1 MLPTVFDPSMTK
13 ARLMEISESIKWID
27 DRIFAKTG
35 KRLDSLQISIL
46 EATSRGQ
53 KYPQIA
59 ETYNFSND
67 HIRKAAWKL
76 WKLLSDVLG
85 ESVSQS
91 NFRTLVQR
99 GFFSNSNINNIVNS
113 NNNKINV
120 CSDRYHSEVT
130 KARSPTSSQPSPDN
144 PTEPQINLDDAPAIL
159 TCYSRTNELN
169 TLQHWIVQD
178 CCRIVELLGISG
190 IGKTALSLRLID
202 QIKINFDYIIYQTLC
217 FSPTLETTLTNLLEN
232 FGKPAEIPQQLENK
246 ISQLLKYLRQH
257 RCLIILDDVQML
269 FSPGKLAGEYQPS
282 LENYPLFFKRIA
294 EIEHSS
300 CFLLI
305 TAEQLQEFTQL
316 KKGDRAVRSLVL
328 GGLGIA
334 AKEILKQYELSD
346 EDQWEKLINLYQG
359 NPLWLEMTAMMI
371 QDLFAGNVA
380 DFLEYKSLIICDAL
394 KAAIQRQWQRLTPQ
408 EQAILIQF
416 TALDA
421 PVSLPQLGQKLNLAD
436 SDLLNGV
443 KSLRRRLFL
452 EHIQREKQRLF
463 QLNPVYQQ
471 YLKEQNPEICERS

>member
-1 MLPTVFDPSMTK
+1 MDIEEVLTQAEALV
-13 ARLMEISESIKWID
+13 
-27 DRIFAKTG
+27 FAKTG
-35 KRLDSLQISIL
+35 QKLEHLQKTVL
-46 EATSRGQ
+46 KGTLQGQ
-53 KYPQIA
+53 TYPEIA
-59 ETYNFSND
+59 RENGFSESHVKNVGQE
-67 HIRKAAWKL
+67 L
-76 WKLLSDVLG
+76 WKTLSSALG
-85 ESVSQS
+85 EKVTKS
-91 NFRTLVQR
+91 NFKSVFKGLRITSQK
-99 GFFSNSNINNIVNS
+99 SNSNFSPAEISVVCHTNPTINNIN
-113 NNNKINV
+113 IFA
-120 CSDRYHSEVT
+120 DQERDT
-130 KARSPTSSQPSPDN
+130 TSPQPSPDP
-144 PTEPQINLDDAPAIL
+144 PTQTKINLEDAPAIL
-159 TCYSRTNELN
+159 TCSDRTTELS
-169 TLQHWIVQD
+169 TLEHWIVKD
-178 CCRIVELLGISG
+178 RCRIVELLGISG
-190 IGKTALSLRLID
+190 IGKTALSLWLID
-202 QIKINFDYIIYQTLC
+202 QIKINFDYIIYLTLC
-217 FSPTLETTLTNLLEN
+217 FSPTLERTLTNLLEN
-232 FGKPAEIPQQLENK
+232 FSETTEIPQQLEGK

-269 FSPGKLAGEYQPS
+269 FSPGKLAGEYQAS

-305 TAEQLQEFTQL
+305 SAEQLQEFTQL
-316 KKGDRAVRSLVL
+316 KKGDRSVRSLVL
-328 GGLGIA
+328 NSLGIA

-346 EDQWEKLINLYQG
+346 EDQWERLINLYQG

-408 EQAILIQF
+408 EQAIMIQC
-416 TALDA
+416 TAVDA

-452 EHIQREKQRLF
+452 EDIQREKQRLF

-471 YLKEQNPEICERS
+471 YLKEQNPEICQRS

>member
-1 MLPTVFDPSMTK
+1 MTK

-85 ESVSQS
+85 EPVSQS

-99 GFFSNSNINNIVNS
+99 GFFSNSNNYIVNS
-113 NNNKINV
+113 NNLNF
-120 CSDRYHSEVT
+120 CSDRYHPEVT
-130 KARSPTSSQPSPDN
+130 KARSPTSSQPSPDT

-159 TCYSRTNELN
+159 TCYSRTTELN
-169 TLQHWIVQD
+169 TLEHWIVQD
-178 CCRIVELLGISG
+178 RCRIVELLGMSG
-190 IGKTALSLRLID
+190 IGKTALSLGLID
-202 QIKINFDYIIYQTLC
+202 QIKTNFDYIIYQTLC

-232 FGKPAEIPQQLENK
+232 FGKPTEIPQQLESK
-246 ISQLLKYLRQH
+246 ISQIFKYLRPH

-305 TAEQLQEFTQL
+305 SAEQLQEFTQL
-316 KKGDRAVRSLVL
+316 KKGDRSVRSLLL

-334 AKEILKQYELSD
+334 AKKILKQYELSD
-346 EDQWEKLINLYQG
+346 ENQWEKLINLYQG

-380 DFLEYKSLIICDAL
+380 D
-394 KAAIQRQWQRLTPQ
+394 
-408 EQAILIQF
+408 
-416 TALDA
+416 
-421 PVSLPQLGQKLNLAD
+421 
-436 SDLLNGV
+436 
-443 KSLRRRLFL
+443 
-452 EHIQREKQRLF
+452 
-463 QLNPVYQQ
+463 
-471 YLKEQNPEICERS
+471 

>member
-1 MLPTVFDPSMTK
+1 MDVEDILK
-13 ARLMEISESIKWID
+13 QAESLV
-27 DRIFAKTG
+27 FAKTG
-35 KRLDSLQISIL
+35 KQLEHLQKTVL
-46 EATSRGQ
+46 KGTLQGQ
-53 KYPQIA
+53 TYPEIA
-59 ETYNFSND
+59 KENGFSESHVKNVG
-67 HIRKAAWKL
+67 HEL
-76 WKLLSDVLG
+76 WHTLSSALG
-85 ESVSQS
+85 EKVTKSKFKSVFKSL
-91 NFRTLVQR
+91 NK
-99 GFFSNSNINNIVNS
+99 SNSNKISLPTISVVCHTNPTINNIN
-113 NNNKINV
+113 IFT
-120 CSDRYHSEVT
+120 DQE
-130 KARSPTSSQPSPDN
+130 RSPAPAQTSPDT
-144 PTEPQINLDDAPAIL
+144 PPEPQINLDNAPAIL
-159 TCYSRTNELN
+159 TCYSRATELN
-169 TLQHWIVQD
+169 TLEHWIVQD
-178 CCRIVELLGISG
+178 RCRIVQILGISG

-217 FSPTLETTLTNLLEN
+217 FSPILETTLTNLLEN
-232 FGKPAEIPQQLENK
+232 FGKPTGIPQQLEGK

-269 FSPGKLAGEYQPS
+269 FSPGKLAGEYQAS

-294 EIEHSS
+294 ETEHHS

-305 TAEQLQEFTQL
+305 SAEQLQEFTQL
-316 KKGDRAVRSLVL
+316 KKGDRSVRSFLL

-334 AKEILKQYELSD
+334 AKEILKEYELSD
-346 EDQWEKLINLYQG
+346 ENQWEKLINLYQG

-380 DFLEYKSLIICDAL
+380 EFLEYRSLIICDAL

-452 EHIQREKQRLF
+452 ADIQREKQRLF

>member
-1 MLPTVFDPSMTK
+1 MSPMQLQ
-13 ARLMEISESIKWID
+13 EILRFADENV
-27 DRIFAKTG
+27 FAKTG
-35 KRLDSLQISIL
+35 KHLNDLQETILREVLQGRKYAKVAKERDRSEGYIRVAATELWKILSDSFGEEVSKGNVRSIL
-46 EATSRGQ
+46 ERSKFSYATA
-53 KYPQIA
+53 I
-59 ETYNFSND
+59 
-67 HIRKAAWKL
+67 
-76 WKLLSDVLG
+76 
-85 ESVSQS
+85 SQ
-91 NFRTLVQR
+91 NYA
-99 GFFSNSNINNIVNS
+99 IVN
-113 NNNKINV
+113 NVKI
-120 CSDRYHSEVT
+120 SQE
-130 KARSPTSSQPSPDN
+130 KERSPTSSQSSPDT

-159 TCYSRTNELN
+159 TCYSRTTELN
-169 TLQHWIVQD
+169 TLEHWIVQD
-178 CCRIVELLGISG
+178 RCRIVELLGMSG
-190 IGKTALSLRLID
+190 IGKTTLTLRLID
-202 QIKINFDYIIYQTLC
+202 QIKTNFDYIIYQPLC
-217 FSPTLETTLTNLLEN
+217 FSPTLEIILINLLEN
-232 FGKPAEIPQQLENK
+232 FGEPKAIPQQIEGK

-282 LENYPLFFKRIA
+282 LENYPLFFQRIA

-305 TAEQLQEFTQL
+305 SAEQLQEFTQL
-316 KKGDRAVRSLVL
+316 KKGDRSVRSLVL

-334 AKEILKQYELSD
+334 AKEILKEYQLSD

-380 DFLEYKSLIICDAL
+380 DFLEYKNLIICDAL

-408 EQAILIQF
+408 EQAIMIEF

>member
-85 ESVSQS
+85 EPVSQS

-99 GFFSNSNINNIVNS
+99 GFFSNSNNYIVNS
-113 NNNKINV
+113 NNLNF
-120 CSDRYHSEVT
+120 CSDRYHPEVT
-130 KARSPTSSQPSPDN
+130 KARSPTSSQPSPDT

-159 TCYSRTNELN
+159 TCYSRTTELN
-169 TLQHWIVQD
+169 TLEHWIVQD
-178 CCRIVELLGISG
+178 RCRIVELLGMSG
-190 IGKTALSLRLID
+190 IGKTALSLGLID
-202 QIKINFDYIIYQTLC
+202 QIKTNFDYIIYQTLC

-232 FGKPAEIPQQLENK
+232 FGKPTEIPQQLESK
-246 ISQLLKYLRQH
+246 ISQIFKYLRPH

-305 TAEQLQEFTQL
+305 SAEQLQEFTQL
-316 KKGDRAVRSLVL
+316 KKGDRSVRSLLL

-334 AKEILKQYELSD
+334 AKKILKQYELSD
-346 EDQWEKLINLYQG
+346 ENQWEKLINLYQG

-380 DFLEYKSLIICDAL
+380 DFLEY
-394 KAAIQRQWQRLTPQ
+394 
-408 EQAILIQF
+408 
-416 TALDA
+416 
-421 PVSLPQLGQKLNLAD
+421 
-436 SDLLNGV
+436 
-443 KSLRRRLFL
+443 
-452 EHIQREKQRLF
+452 
-463 QLNPVYQQ
+463 
-471 YLKEQNPEICERS
+471 

>member
-1 MLPTVFDPSMTK
+1 MDVEDILK
-13 ARLMEISESIKWID
+13 QAESLV
-27 DRIFAKTG
+27 FAKTG
-35 KRLDSLQISIL
+35 KKLEHLQKTVL
-46 EATSRGQ
+46 KGTLQGQ
-53 KYPQIA
+53 TYPEIA
-59 ETYNFSND
+59 KENAFSESHVKNVG
-67 HIRKAAWKL
+67 HEL
-76 WKLLSDVLG
+76 WHTLSSALG
-85 ESVSQS
+85 EKVTKS
-91 NFRTLVQR
+91 NFKSVFKSLRITSQR
-99 GFFSNSNINNIVNS
+99 SNSNNFSPAQISVICHTNPTINNIN
-113 NNNKINV
+113 IFT
-120 CSDRYHSEVT
+120 DQE
-130 KARSPTSSQPSPDN
+130 RSPAPAQTSPDT
-144 PTEPQINLDDAPAIL
+144 PPEPQINLDDAPAIL
-159 TCYSRTNELN
+159 TCYSRTTELN
-169 TLQHWIVQD
+169 TLEHWIVQD
-178 CCRIVELLGISG
+178 RCRIVELLGMSG
-190 IGKTALSLRLID
+190 IGKTALSLGLID
-202 QIKINFDYIIYQTLC
+202 QIKTNFDYIIYQTLC

-232 FGKPAEIPQQLENK
+232 FGKPTEIPQQLESK
-246 ISQLLKYLRQH
+246 ISQLLKYLRPH

-316 KKGDRAVRSLVL
+316 KKGDRSVRSFLL

-334 AKEILKQYELSD
+334 AKKILKQYELSD
-346 EDQWEKLINLYQG
+346 ENQWEKLINLYQG

-416 TALDA
+416 TALDT

>member
-1 MLPTVFDPSMTK
+1 MLRPYGMLPTVFYPSMTK

-59 ETYNFSND
+59 EEYNFSND

-99 GFFSNSNINNIVNS
+99 GFFSKSNHNNYIVNS
-113 NNNKINV
+113 NNLNI
-120 CSDRYHSEVT
+120 CSDRYHPEVT
-130 KARSPTSSQPSPDN
+130 KARSPTSSQPSPDT

-159 TCYSRTNELN
+159 ACYSRTTELN

-178 CCRIVELLGISG
+178 CCRVVELLGISG

-202 QIKINFDYIIYQTLC
+202 QIKSNFDYIIYQTLC

-232 FGKPAEIPQQLENK
+232 FGKPTEIPQQLEGK
-246 ISQLLKYLRQH
+246 ISQILKYLS
-257 RCLIILDDVQML
+257 IILDDVQML

-305 TAEQLQEFTQL
+305 SAKQLQEFTQL
-316 KKGDRAVRSLVL
+316 KKGDRSVRSFLL

-334 AKEILKQYELSD
+334 AKEILKEYEFSD
-346 EDQWEKLINLYQG
+346 ENQWERLINL
-359 NPLWLEMTAMMI
+359 
-371 QDLFAGNVA
+371 
-380 DFLEYKSLIICDAL
+380 
-394 KAAIQRQWQRLTPQ
+394 
-408 EQAILIQF
+408 
-416 TALDA
+416 
-421 PVSLPQLGQKLNLAD
+421 
-436 SDLLNGV
+436 
-443 KSLRRRLFL
+443 
-452 EHIQREKQRLF
+452 
-463 QLNPVYQQ
+463 
-471 YLKEQNPEICERS
+471 